1 MEDAQAGQDLGAGS
15 VSAFIEVLHEPEIRQ
30 QLPPC
35 PDWPDL
41 N

>member
-1 MEDAQAGQDLGAGS
+1 MDEAPAGQDLGAGS
-15 VSAFIEVLHEPEIRQ
+15 VSAFIAELSDDAISRQ
-30 QLPPC
+30 LAPC